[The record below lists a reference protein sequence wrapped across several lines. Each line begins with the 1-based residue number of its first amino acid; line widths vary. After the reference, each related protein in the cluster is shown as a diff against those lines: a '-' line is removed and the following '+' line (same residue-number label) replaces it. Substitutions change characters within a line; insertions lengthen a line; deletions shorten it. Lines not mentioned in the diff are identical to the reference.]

1 VMLLGGN
8 LASELLFA
16 STLAVFAG
24 ALGFRIGLGEALLIN
39 IGVGLLSGLL
49 PVPGGIGVAEGGLTF
64 GLISAGMP
72 EESAFAA
79 VVLYRLAT
87 FYLPPVWGF
96 FAMRWLQRNQHL

>member
-1 VMLLGGN
+1 
-8 LASELLFA
+8 
-16 STLAVFAG
+16 VFAG

-64 GLISAGMP
+64 GLMSAGMP

-79 VVLYRLAT
+79 VILYRLAT
-87 FYLPPVWGF
+87 FYVPPVWGF